1 MAATPRA
8 GASAVGPDVSIVVP
22 VFNERGNVEALVDDV
37 VRALDPIGR
46 DYEIVVVDDGSTD
59 GTPELLRE
67 IRGRVPRLRAILFR
81 RNFGQTAA
89 LSAGIEHARGETIV
103 TMDGDGENDP
113 ADVPKLLATLDGG
126 VDMVCG
132 WRVERWKGSYLT
144 RRVPS
149 EAANRLISYAT
160 NVPLHDFGCTL
171 KAFRRDLA
179 AGLKLY
185 GEMHR
190 FVPVLAHD
198 VGATIAE
205 VPVAY
210 RPRRYGK
217 SNYGI
222 SRTIR
227 VILDLLTV
235 KFLSSFKTRP
245 IQVFGLW
252 GLFAVAV
259 GVAWT
264 GWLVLERQVFG
275 IPMGN
280 RPQLFLAVL
289 LVMAGVQL
297 ISLGLLG
304 EMLAR
309 TYHESQ
315 GKPIYVVR
323 EILE

>member
-1 MAATPRA
+1 MDM
-8 GASAVGPDVSIVVP
+8 SVVFP
-22 VFNERGNVEALVDDV
+22 VYNEAGNVEALVDEV
-37 VRALDPIGR
+37 VRACDPLGR
-46 DYEIVVVDDGSTD
+46 DYEIVVVDDGSND
-59 GTPELLRE
+59 GTADVLRRLKAR
-67 IRGRVPRLRAILFR
+67 IPRLRVILFR

-89 LSAGIEHARGETIV
+89 LQAAISHARGEVLV

-113 ADVPKLLATLDGG
+113 ADIPLLLLTLDTG

-132 WRVERWKGSYLT
+132 WRQGRWQGSILT
-144 RRVPS
+144 RRLPS
-149 EAANRLISYAT
+149 EAANRLIGYAT
-160 NVPLHDFGCTL
+160 NVRLHDYGCQF
-171 KAFRRDLA
+171 KAFRRELA

-190 FVPVLAHD
+190 FVPVLAND
-198 VGATIAE
+198 LGASIVE
-205 VPVAY
+205 VPVSY

-217 SNYGI
+217 SKYGL
-222 SRTIR
+222 SRTVR
-227 VILDLLTV
+227 VILDLITV

-252 GLFAVAV
+252 GLAAVV
-259 GVAWT
+259 GGFLWT
-264 GWLVLERQVFG
+264 LWLIYERQVYA

-289 LVMAGVQL
+289 LVFTGMQF
-297 ISLGLLG
+297 ITLGLLG
-304 EMLAR
+304 EMLSR

-315 GKPIYVVR
+315 NKPTYVIR